1 MNLMKDKVV
10 FNRYH
15 IEELIKRGGQA
26 QIYKA
31 FDFRLKNIVCIK
43 AYPSEDQESFEI
55 EKEILSYR
63 LSPNIP
69 NIIDSGSVN
78 SKNIIVMDFIPGK
91 NLREYLYNT
100 SRGSLPV
107 DNIKKI
113 CLRILENIEALHGHR
128 KTIIYGDFKPDNF
141 IRTPEGLIYTVDFGA
156 SSLHNNGQQG
166 MKPRSMG
173 TPGYAAPE
181 QSRGNSVQSDI
192 YGMGC
197 LMFFLLSGDDPP
209 VIIDNRVIEKN
220 IPAYYRMFNPI
231 ISYMT
236 SSYQKRPDNITAIK
250 QLLNSITE
258 NNCCQCGAEITPG
271 KRYCKNC
278 GEPVGNKDLTRKLDD
293 NSGIFKPG
301 IDSGST
307 GKNLVRITPSITK
320 DRPSLDI
327 ITPRTILPPS
337 LAILPQPAVKKQKI
351 IDTPIFKKLLK
362 RDFSPSIWFD
372 LRIQAEEIFQVKG
385 FEKLLCLPE
394 VEIDH
399 HDFQLQNVNTALN
412 NMSGNVILADEVG
425 LGKTIQG
432 CLMVK
437 ELIKRGLAKRILI
450 IVPPALVYQ
459 WHRELDQ
466 KFNEQFSVFDS
477 DTGWHPKKMIVSL
490 HTARMRK
497 NIQTLADYHYDVVIV
512 DEANCLSQ
520 KSGSKGSLWDVIY
533 SLQKK
538 YLILITATPFRYHLS
553 ELYNMVTLV
562 RPGQFLDYNSFS
574 SRFISPWDSTRAV
587 NTTELKRALDEVM
600 IRTRRRD
607 VWGGAERKR
616 HVFNIVVKREKNV
629 SDYYWKSMQACKY
642 LYHHAV
648 KQGVQALDSSR
659 EATIGTPLTTDYPPD
674 NFLENKLA
682 ALEDILKKNPSD
694 KIIVFSMIKD
704 TLIWLK
710 DQLCRSNRRIFLY
723 QGDRWRKEKTVVDF
737 LNSSNGILLA
747 DETASK
753 GRNLQK
759 AHIIVNYDIP
769 WNPSDLEQ
777 RMGRV
782 SRMGQKKEIFI
793 YNMVAED
800 SVQEMI
806 LDLYTDKL
814 DMFRLVV
821 GELSSM
827 LSDKEE
833 IDFESSFAET
843 VKNSGSIADMRDKFT
858 RLGNELTKT
867 RNEFLSGSAKGSSGI
882 DEILFGEDSSSGNE
896 GMEAEIKKL
905 YYQ

>member
-1 MNLMKDKVV
+1 MSLIKDKIVLD
-10 FNRYH
+10 RYH
-15 IEELIKRGGQA
+15 IEELIKSGGQA

-43 AYPSEDQESFEI
+43 AYPSQDKESFEI

-78 SKNIIVMDFIPGK
+78 SNNIIVMDFISGK
-91 NLREYLYNT
+91 NLREYLSNT
-100 SRGSLPV
+100 PRGSLPV

-113 CLRILENIEALHGHR
+113 CIRILENIEALHDHQ

-156 SSLHNNGQQG
+156 SSFHNNGQHG
-166 MKPRSMG
+166 LKPRSMG

-181 QSRGNSVQSDI
+181 QSGGNSIRSDI
-192 YGMGC
+192 YGLGC

-209 VIIDNRVIEKN
+209 VIFDDRVIEKN
-220 IPAYYRMFNPI
+220 IPANYRIFKPI
-231 ISYMT
+231 ISYLT
-236 SSYQKRPDNITAIK
+236 SSYQKRPDNIARVK
-250 QLLNSITE
+250 QLLISLKDS
-258 NNCCQCGAEITPG
+258 NCVKCGAEITPG

-278 GEPVGNKDLTRKLDD
+278 GELVGSMDSTRKLVI
-293 NSGIFKPG
+293 NTGKLKPG

-307 GKNLVRITPSITK
+307 GRNPIKIISSVTK
-320 DRPSLDI
+320 VRPSPDVI
-327 ITPRTILPPS
+327 HSRTKLPPS
-337 LAILPQPAVKKQKI
+337 LAILPQPAVRKQKI
-351 IDTPIFKKLLK
+351 IETPTFKKLLK
-362 RDFSPSIWFD
+362 RDFSPSCWFD

-477 DTGWHPKKMIVSL
+477 STGWHPKKLIVSL

-497 NIQTLADYHYDVVIV
+497 NIQTLENYHYDVVIV
-512 DEANCLSQ
+512 DEANCLSH
-520 KSGSKGSLWDVIY
+520 KSGNQGSLWDVVY

-574 SRFISPWDSTRAV
+574 SRFISPWDSSRAV

-616 HVFNIVVKREKNV
+616 HVFNVTIKSESNT
-629 SDYYWKSMQACKY
+629 SDYYWKSIQACKY
-642 LYHHAV
+642 LYHYAV
-648 KQGVQALDSSR
+648 KQGVQSLDSSR
-659 EATIGTPLTTDYPPD
+659 SAAIGTPLTSDYPPE
-674 NFLENKLA
+674 NFLENKLT

-704 TLIWLK
+704 TLVYLR
-710 DQLCRSNRRIFLY
+710 DQLYRSNRRIFLY

-759 AHIIVNYDIP
+759 AHILVNYDIP

-793 YNMVAED
+793 YNMVTENTA
-800 SVQEMI
+800 QEMI

-827 LSDKEE
+827 LSDREE

-843 VKNSGSIADMRDKFT
+843 VKNSGSIADMRDKFM

-896 GMEAEIKKL
+896 GMEAEIRKL